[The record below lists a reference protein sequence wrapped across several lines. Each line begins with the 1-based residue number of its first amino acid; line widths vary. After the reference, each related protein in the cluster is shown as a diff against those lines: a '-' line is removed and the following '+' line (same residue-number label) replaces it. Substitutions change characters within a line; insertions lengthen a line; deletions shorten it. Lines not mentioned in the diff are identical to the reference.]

1 MKKIIAAVDAM
12 HFSEEELKSFQYIAR
27 KAKGDIK
34 AIFLENV
41 IAQDIYLANAYPEGG
56 GFSYEEI
63 YDGILEEREKLR
75 KENVER
81 FYRYCD
87 VSETNIVLH
96 EATGSPVTEVKDE
109 SRFADLLL
117 INNNTSFA
125 ALRDTNP
132 PKFVIDVLAE
142 AQCPVLVLPEMI
154 TPVKELLFAYNG
166 TFSSMYAIKQ
176 FTQLFP
182 DLHHLPAKVVY
193 VAENGKH
200 DMPEEN
206 RLKEY
211 MEHHYDQVQ
220 YVVLTGEPTS
230 VFLTLL
236 MHKRDCIVTYGA
248 YGRSGL
254 SRFFHS
260 SEAESILRTI
270 NVPVFITHP

>member
-1 MKKIIAAVDAM
+1 MKKIIAAIDAI
-12 HFSEEELKSFQYIAR
+12 HFSEEELNSFQYIAG
-27 KAKGDIK
+27 KARGELK

-41 IAQDIYLANAYPEGG
+41 IGQDIYLANAYPEGG
-56 GFSYEEI
+56 GFNYEEI
-63 YDGILEEREKLR
+63 YNGILEEREKQR

-87 VSETNIVLH
+87 NSQTKITLH
-96 EATGSPVTEVKDE
+96 EATGSPVAEVIDE

-132 PKFVIDVLAE
+132 PKFVKDVLAE
-142 AQCPVLVLPEMI
+142 AQCPVLVLPEKI

-182 DLHHLPAKVVY
+182 ELRHLPVRVIY
-193 VAENGKH
+193 VAENGKQT
-200 DMPEEN
+200 MPQEK

-211 MEHHYDQVQ
+211 MEHHYDHVK
-220 YVVLTGEPTS
+220 YVVLTGEPAT

-236 MHKRDCIVTYGA
+236 MHRRDCIVTYGA
-248 YGRSGL
+248 YGRSSL
-254 SRFFHS
+254 SRFFRHS
-260 SEAESILRTI
+260 DAESILRTI
-270 NVPVFITHP
+270 NIPLFITHP